1 LESTTVAIK
10 RRKYRLALDALELLI
25 VERIFELTKINRSQ
39 TGTLQCKS
47 LKTVLNCFFWVG
59 YKMRKHIAKALQARS
74 KAVRNAI
81 DRYNS
86 AASLLDPPMAH
97 LTWEQVVEYAFL
109 ADFDILRDTRADVQ
123 SRPWTRPAY
132 RLAMDR
138 YFKILRV
145 REEIRRLNVEIPRVV
160 TWIRDENR
168 VLRRKEAELNSTEG
182 KTLEDAETD
191 RGMAVQVRL
200 YREQRG
206 RFDDTH
212 MRRFWGLAKTP
223 GFTGSVM
230 PGVSL
235 EVRAARRDVR
245 AAARAQ
251 AQTAGERESGGVSES
266 DSDEE
271 MVVDEEEVVVDRGA
285 RDEEEDDGWVEDDE
299 GDAALEAVSDLL
311 YTISMVAVDDKG
323 PHVQE
328 S

>member
-1 LESTTVAIK
+1 
-10 RRKYRLALDALELLI
+10 
-25 VERIFELTKINRSQ
+25 
-39 TGTLQCKS
+39 
-47 LKTVLNCFFWVG
+47 
-59 YKMRKHIAKALQARS
+59 
-74 KAVRNAI
+74 
-81 DRYNS
+81 
-86 AASLLDPPMAH
+86 MAH

-123 SRPWTRPAY
+123 SRPWTRLAY

-138 YFKILRV
+138 YFKILRA

-182 KTLEDAETD
+182 KTLEDAEMD

-200 YREQRG
+200 YRERRG

-223 GFTGSVM
+223 GFTSSVM

-235 EVRAARRDVR
+235 EVRAARRDAR

-271 MVVDEEEVVVDRGA
+271 MVVDEEVVIDLGS
-285 RDEEEDDGWVEDDE
+285 RDEGEDDGWVEDDE
-299 GDAALEAVSDLL
+299 GDDAMEEAVSDLL

-323 PHVQE
+323 PEVQE